1 MEYKKI
7 KDMKLGDFTE
17 KLINILTIGQGK
29 RIATF
34 IAKKLGYESCNCDNR
49 KEALNKIKIKRW

>member
-1 MEYKKI
+1 
-7 KDMKLGDFTE
+7 MKLGDFTE
-17 KLINILTIGQGK
+17 LLIKIITLGQGK
-29 RIATF
+29 RIANY